1 MIQPTSN
8 FTGYSRADAISNL
21 PSQKTTSAN
30 AQTAATGDHLSSAST
45 DSLRQALAQTTE
57 IRPEVVARGKALA
70 VDLNYPPRQI
80 IESLAKLM
88 IASRDLST
96 NA

>member
-21 PSQKTTSAN
+21 ANQKSTPVDPQAGKS
-30 AQTAATGDHLSSAST
+30 DHLSSSSS
-45 DSLRQALAQTTE
+45 DGLRQALAQTSE

-70 VDLNYPPRQI
+70 IDPNHPPRQL
-80 IESLAKLM
+80 IESLSKLM
-88 IASRDLST
+88 LESRDPSE
-96 NA
+96 NS

>member
-1 MIQPTSN
+1 MIQPTSI
-8 FTGYSRADAISNL
+8 FTGYNRADAVSNL
-21 PSQKTTSAN
+21 PSQKSSLAST
-30 AQTAATGDHLSSAST
+30 QREGGDRLSSAST
-45 DSLRQALAQTTE
+45 DGLRQALAQSGE
-57 IRPEVVARGKALA
+57 IRPEVVAQGKALA

-88 IASRDLST
+88 IASRDLSS